1 MRAQNKI
8 LFFSLIALLFLFS
21 SSAHAANKYW
31 VASGSG
37 DKIWWDNNN
46 WSNSDNGP
54 SGATP
59 PANNDNAYF
68 TGNSV
73 LDVKITTN
81 VKIKKLILRNAYT
94 GTVRIE
100 GGLFTSRQGLNQQGG
115 NILVS
120 GTGKLKVASR
130 EYVLGNAAYNTNASL
145 IFADTAT
152 TFKID
157 HNFKMYPGTTFT
169 APGPGDTRFIVKG
182 GFNNFGGTFNHNDG
196 TLFMSPKW
204 GANNSNSAWGASLNI
219 VGSGTGRNLYNFKKN
234 VSKNVTLAT
243 NIVIEN
249 DLTVIGTGRLRSNSK
264 NITVGGDWDMLNS
277 TNFIRGNGTVTF
289 NGSAAQ
295 TIDSPAQFHKVV
307 IANTSGEVSLG
318 GSSASG
324 RVANTLTIN
333 NGATFDINDKNLT
346 ANTLVNNGNLQ
357 LLGSETVNITT
368 MDTDSGT
375 VTYDGSGATGLAVGD
390 NYFNLTFNQSGTSE
404 LDANLD
410 VNGDLTI
417 TNGTLD
423 ASSSNHSINVG
434 GDWTNNGIF
443 VSRSGTVT
451 FDNDSNVFSG
461 GTGAN
466 NDFNNVILSGTAGS
480 QSDDMKVN
488 GDFTISSSGTWSTN
502 CNTLTVSGT
511 QNAGSGTIAN
521 SLTPDVSEF
530 IPTHGSSAHAA
541 GDNIVI
547 KFNTGLRKASDDSDL
562 TNSNIDAHI
571 TLKDSNSSG
580 SNIGFDATIDAS
592 DQVVTINP
600 DADFNSSQVVHVAVT
615 NNTLENACNT
625 ALPAHS
631 ATFTVADTEGPTLSS
646 SNPTDGATTMGVNS
660 NIVLT
665 FNEAVSVASGK
676 NITIHS
682 GSTEIESI
690 DVTGSKVTGSGSTE
704 ITINPDTTLDE
715 KTDYYI
721 KIESGSF
728 EDNSGNPYAGIINN
742 TDLNFTTVDTTAP
755 VVTITPSNG
764 QTGIGMSTNI
774 TIEFDEAIRKASDDT
789 EITDSSVSSHIILKE
804 TNSSGSDITYDATIN
819 TDKTLITINPSS
831 DFSSGQTIYVAI
843 EAEVEDASDNAIS
856 LTESTFTTATPT
868 SPPTVTISSEAGV
881 PVDTNI
887 SIEFDKSVRLLGNGE
902 LSDTNVGS
910 LITLKDTD
918 INGADISFVATVN
931 SAKTKITINPISNFS
946 SGQNIY
952 VAIGATVEDFFDNSI
967 SAASETF
974 TAADNLPPTYVFDP
988 VDTEINVSVSA
999 DLKITFNEAVRKID
1013 NTILTDTNVDSL
1025 ITLKDTDENGSNIA
1039 FNASIDADKKIITIN
1054 PTSNFSSQQEV
1065 YFAIGATVEDYS
1077 GNAITASSSSFTAVD
1092 SNPPD
1097 VDFFPTNSSTGIAV
1111 NSDVTIS
1118 FSEPIRKIDNTPITD
1133 SNVGDL
1139 ITLKQNN
1146 SSGSDISFS
1155 AVVDYAKQM
1164 ITITP
1169 TSEFSSNQTVYVAIG
1184 ATVEDEWNNAIS
1196 ASSSTFT
1203 SADATAPSVN
1213 FDPED
1218 TATGIP
1224 IESNVTLTFSEAVRN
1239 IDDTA
1244 ITNSNVGDLIS
1255 LEYAYDHS
1263 PIAFTATINSA
1274 KEVITINPDSNFI
1287 SGEVVF
1293 VSIESVEDSSGN
1305 AMSATSGTFSVT
1317 DSTAPVVTFSPA
1329 NSSTNVSVD
1338 TDIILNFDEEIRLI
1352 DNSDINNINVD
1363 NLITVKDTNSSG
1375 SDISFDATIDADN
1388 KIITIDLTSDLSS
1401 EQIVYVAIGST
1412 VEDSYDNAITSSF
1425 VIFTVGDSLPPTV
1438 SIDAVITASIA
1449 TNSDI
1454 TFTFSEPVRNL
1465 DDSEITN
1472 SNVGSLITLK
1482 DTDANGID
1490 LSFTATINTAKT
1502 VITIDPTN
1510 NFTSGQIVYAAI
1522 GATVEDF
1529 NNNVIPA
1536 TSKTFTAE
1544 YLVEDLTNPLDNKD
1558 FVGLLEA
1565 QTETAKRFIHQS
1577 TVPVLKRMEWLRR
1590 NREDRN
1596 LSQQGINIDFK
1607 NSELNDLSNALQLS
1621 NVLNQSGDLFSDDW
1635 AVWSSG
1641 SVSVGE
1647 VDTTS
1652 ISSLKDIETI
1662 GITLGIDNRIDSNH
1676 MLGIAL
1682 RIGNDDID
1690 IGSSGHKLDTDTY
1703 SISLYGTLPYNDQ
1716 TYIDATLGIGL
1727 LDINHTRKHAS
1738 GTLTGSRD
1746 GEQLFGSIVFGGE
1759 MEKDHIT
1766 ISPYGRIDGGY
1777 TVLSSYTDTGT
1788 IAAIKY
1794 NEQKIKTGVIS
1805 VGLLFDD
1812 KIDIKKFKIND
1823 NLEFSDLKINRYGR
1837 LEYGRDITSSSSAVV
1852 SYVAIPNTKYSLNI
1866 DNKDYDIIRAGLGA
1880 DIETG
1885 GEWSYQFDYEM
1896 SSRLNS
1902 SLMNTL
1908 SASAFYELNTN
1919 TIMSLS
1925 LAGNEQ
1931 NNSTIKF
1938 EFDSRLTNGWFLN
1951 SGYEVI
1957 DHKNQ
1962 NYETDFSINAVKY
1975 F

>member
-1 MRAQNKI
+1 MWSRNY
-8 LFFSLIALLFLFS
+8 LTYFLFIILLS
-21 SSAHAANKYW
+21 FFATNAQAANKFW

-54 SGATP
+54 PGADP
-59 PANNDNAYF
+59 PANNDQAFF
-68 TGNSV
+68 TGNGL

-81 VKIKKLILRNAYT
+81 VKILKLILKKTYT

-100 GGLFTSRQGLNQQGG
+100 GGLFTSRNGLNQQGG

-120 GTGKLKVASR
+120 GTGRLKVTNAA
-130 EYVLGNAAYNTNASL
+130 YNLGNPNYNTNASL
-145 IFADTAT
+145 IFEDTAT
-152 TFKID
+152 WFKVF
-157 HNFKMYPGTTFT
+157 HNFIMYPGTTFT
-169 APGPGDTRFIVKG
+169 APSSGTDRFIVKG
-182 GFNNFGGTFNHNDG
+182 GFNNYGGIFNHNNG
-196 TLFMSPKW
+196 TLWMSPAW
-204 GANNSNSAWGASLNI
+204 DANNSNTAWGAGLNI
-219 VGSGTGRNLYNFKKN
+219 VGSGTGRNLYNFTKNGRKN
-234 VSKNVTLAT
+234 VSLAS

-249 DLTVIGTGRLRSNSK
+249 NLRVIGTGRLRSNNK
-264 NITVGGDWDMLNS
+264 NITIGGNWYMQKS
-277 TNFIRGNGTVTF
+277 ASFIRSTSIVTF
-289 NGSAAQ
+289 NGSSAQ
-295 TIDSPAQFHKVV
+295 TINSAAQFHKVT
-307 IANTSGEVSLG
+307 IANIAGEVSLV
-318 GSSASG
+318 GSNAG

-333 NGATFDINDKNLT
+333 NGATFDINGRNLT

-357 LLGSETVNITT
+357 LLGSETVSITS

-375 VTYDGSGATGLAVGD
+375 VTYDGSNATGLAAG
-390 NYFNLTFNQSGTSE
+390 NSYFGLTFDQSGTST

-423 ASSSNHSINVG
+423 ASSSSHDINVG
-434 GDWTNNGIF
+434 GDWTNNGSFI
-443 VSRSGTVT
+443 SRAGTVT

-461 GTGAN
+461 GTGTS
-466 NDFNNVILSGTAGS
+466 NDFNDVVLSGTAGS
-480 QSDDMKVN
+480 QSDDIKVN
-488 GDFTISSSGTWSTN
+488 GDFTISSTGTWSTN

-511 QNAGSGTIAN
+511 KSAGSGTIAG

-530 IPTHGSSAHAA
+530 IPAHASSAHASS
-541 GDNIVI
+541 DNIII
-547 KFNTGLRKASDDSDL
+547 KFNTGLRQANDSDL

-571 TLKDSNSSG
+571 TLKDTNSSG
-580 SNIGFDATIDAS
+580 SNIDFVATIDTA

-600 DADFNSSQVVHVAVT
+600 DANFNSSQVVHVAVT
-615 NNTLENACNT
+615 NNTLENACDT

-665 FNEAVSVASGK
+665 FNETVSVASG

-690 DVTGSKVTGSGSTE
+690 DVTGSKVTGAGSTE
-704 ITINPDTTLDE
+704 ITVNPDTTLDE

-728 EDNSGNPYAGIINN
+728 EDSSDNPYTGIANDS
-742 TDLNFTTVDTTAP
+742 DLNFTTVDTTAP

-764 QTGIGMSTNI
+764 QTGIGMNTNL

-789 EITDSSVSSHIILKE
+789 EITDSSVSNHIILKE
-804 TNSSGSDITYDATIN
+804 TNSSGADISFDATIN
-819 TDKTLITINPSS
+819 SDKTLITINPSS
-831 DFSSGQTIYVAI
+831 DFSSGQTIYAAVK
-843 EAEVEDASDNAIS
+843 AEVEDASDNAIS

-868 SPPTVTISSEAGV
+868 NPPAVTISSEAGV

-887 SIEFDKSVRLLGNGE
+887 TIEFDKSVRLLGDGE

-918 INGADISFVATVN
+918 INGTDISFVAIVN
-931 SAKTKITINPISNFS
+931 SAKTKITINPISSFN
-946 SGQNIY
+946 SGQNIF

-967 SAASETF
+967 NAASETF
-974 TAADNLPPTYVFDP
+974 TAADSLSPTYVFDP
-988 VDTEINVSVSA
+988 TDSEINVSVSA
-999 DLKITFNEAVRKID
+999 DLKITFNEAVRKIS
-1013 NTILTDTNVDSL
+1013 NTILTDINVDSL

-1039 FNASIDADKKIITIN
+1039 FNATIDSDKKIITIN
-1054 PTSNFSSQQEV
+1054 PTSSFSSQQEV
-1065 YFAIGATVEDYS
+1065 YLAIGATVEDYS

-1133 SNVGDL
+1133 TNVSEL

-1146 SSGSDISFS
+1146 SSGSNISFS
-1155 AVVDYAKQM
+1155 AVIDNAKQM

-1169 TSEFSSNQTVYVAIG
+1169 TSELSSEQVVYVAIG
-1184 ATVEDEWNNAIS
+1184 ATVEDEWDNAIS
-1196 ASSSTFT
+1196 ASSLSFT
-1203 SADATAPSVN
+1203 TADATAPSVN
-1213 FDPED
+1213 FDPVD

-1224 IESNVTLTFSEAVRN
+1224 IESNVTLTFTEAIRN

-1244 ITNSNVGDLIS
+1244 LTNSNVGDLIS

-1263 PIAFTATINSA
+1263 PIAFTATINTV
-1274 KEVITINPDSNFI
+1274 KKVITINPNSNFI

-1293 VSIESVEDSSGN
+1293 ISIESVEDSSGN

-1317 DSTAPVVTFSPA
+1317 DSTAPVVTFSPG
-1329 NSSTNVSVD
+1329 NLSTNVSVD
-1338 TDIILNFDEEIRLI
+1338 TDIIINFDEEIRLI

-1363 NLITVKDTNSSG
+1363 NLITVKDTNSNG

-1388 KIITIDLTSDLSS
+1388 KVITIELSSDLSS

-1412 VEDSYDNAITSSF
+1412 VEDSYDNAITNSF
-1425 VIFTVGDSLPPTV
+1425 AIFTVGDSLPPTV

-1454 TFTFSEPVRNL
+1454 TFTFSEAVRNL

-1482 DTDANGID
+1482 DTDASGAD

-1510 NFTSGQIVYAAI
+1510 NFTSGQIVYSAI

-1536 TSKTFTAE
+1536 TSKTFIAE
-1544 YLVEDLTNPLDNKD
+1544 YLVADLTNPLENKD

-1565 QTETAKRFIHQS
+1565 QTETAKRFIQHS
-1577 TVPVLKRMEWLRR
+1577 TASVLKRMEWLRR
-1590 NREDRN
+1590 NREDKN
-1596 LSQQGINIDFK
+1596 LSHQGVNINFK
-1607 NSELNDLSNALQLS
+1607 NSELNELSSAFQLS
-1621 NVLNQSGDLFSDDW
+1621 NVFNQSGDLFSDDW
-1635 AVWSSG
+1635 AIWSSG
-1641 SVSVGE
+1641 SVTIGE

-1662 GITLGIDNRIDSNH
+1662 GITLGIDNKIDSNH
-1676 MLGIAL
+1676 MFGIAL
-1682 RIGNDDID
+1682 RLGNDDID
-1690 IGSSGHKLDTDTY
+1690 IGSAGHELDTDTY
-1703 SISLYGTLPYNDQ
+1703 SLSLYGTLPFNDE
-1716 TYIDATLGIGL
+1716 TYIDATFGIGL
-1727 LDINHTRKHAS
+1727 LDINHKRKHIS
-1738 GTLTGSRD
+1738 GTLTGKRN
-1746 GEQLFGSIVFGGE
+1746 GEQVFGSIVFGGE
-1759 MEKDHIT
+1759 LKKDNIT
-1766 ISPYGRIDGGY
+1766 MSPYGRIDGGY
-1777 TVLSSYTDTGT
+1777 TVLSSYTDSGT

-1794 NEQKIKTGVIS
+1794 NEQKVKTGIIS
-1805 VGLLFDD
+1805 IGLLVDD
-1812 KIDIKKFKIND
+1812 EIDAKKFKIND
-1823 NLEFSDLKINRYGR
+1823 KLKFDNLKIKRYGR
-1837 LEYGRDITSSSSAVV
+1837 LEYGRDITSSSDAVV

-1866 DNKDYDIIRAGLGA
+1866 NNKESNILRFGIGT
-1880 DIETG
+1880 DIELG
-1885 GEWSYQFDYEM
+1885 SKWSYQFDYEINHR
-1896 SSRLNS
+1896 SALSHLN
-1902 SLMNTL
+1902 TF
-1908 SASAFYELNTN
+1908 SAAAFYELGADS
-1919 TIMSLS
+1919 TISLS
-1925 LAGNEQ
+1925 LDSEL
-1931 NNSTIKF
+1931 STHSIAKL
-1938 EFDSRLTNGWFLN
+1938 ELDTRLKNGWFLN
-1951 SGYEVI
+1951 GAYEMKDYKDLNNENI
-1957 DHKNQ
+1957 LRLQ
-1962 NYETDFSINAVKY
+1962 AVRY

>member
-1 MRAQNKI
+1 MWAKNKTLSFSFI
-8 LFFSLIALLFLFS
+8 ALSFIYLFFFS
-21 SSAHAANKYW
+21 ASAQAADRFW

-46 WSNSDNGP
+46 WSNHDGGSPGYDPPSNG
-54 SGATP
+54 
-59 PANNDNAYF
+59 DNAFF
-68 TGNSV
+68 TSSSV
-73 LDVKITTN
+73 LDAKITTN
-81 VKIKKLILRNAYT
+81 VKVRKIILRNGYT

-100 GGLFTSRQGLNQQGG
+100 SGTFTSSKGVNHQDGT
-115 NILVS
+115 ILVS
-120 GTGKLKVASR
+120 GTGFFKVAGK
-130 EYVLGNAAYNTNASL
+130 EYTLASG
-145 IFADTAT
+145 AT
-152 TFKID
+152 LTFEGSNSKFKVD
-157 HNFKMYPGTTFT
+157 HNFKMYDGSTFT
-169 APGPGDTRFIVKG
+169 APSAGSSRFVLKG
-182 GFNNFGGTFNHNDG
+182 GFNVFGGTFNHNNG
-196 TLFMSPKW
+196 TLFMSPRW
-204 GANNSNSAWGASLNI
+204 SGSFGAAINI
-219 VGSGTGRNLYNFKKN
+219 VGGPGPGKNLYNLTKN
-234 VSKNVTLAT
+234 VSKHLTLT
-243 NIVIEN
+243 SNIEIEN
-249 DLTVIGTGRLRSNSK
+249 DLTIYGIGSLKANGK
-264 NITVGGDWDMLNS
+264 NITIGGDWDLLQAS
-277 TNFIRGNGTVTF
+277 NFIRGAGTVTF
-289 NGSAAQ
+289 NGSSAQ
-295 TIDSPAQFHKVV
+295 TIDSPAQFNNLT
-307 IANTSGEVSLG
+307 IANTAGAVSLV
-318 GSSASG
+318 GSSANARIAS
-324 RVANTLTIN
+324 TLTIN
-333 NGATFDINDKNLT
+333 NGATFDINGKNLT

-357 LLGSETVNITT
+357 LLGNETVNITT
-368 MDTDSGT
+368 MDTDTGT

-390 NYFNLTFNQSGTSE
+390 NYFNLTFNQSGTST
-404 LDANLD
+404 LNANLD

-417 TNGTLD
+417 TSGTLD
-423 ASSSNHSINVG
+423 ASSSNHNINVG
-434 GDWTNNGIF
+434 GDWTNNGSF
-443 VSRSGTVT
+443 VSQSGTVT

-466 NDFNNVILSGTAGS
+466 NDFNDVVLSGTTGS

-488 GDFTISSSGTWSTN
+488 GTFSISSTGTWSTN
-502 CNTLTVSGT
+502 CNTLTAGT
-511 QNAGSGTIAN
+511 QNAGNGTIAN

-541 GDNIVI
+541 GDNIII
-547 KFNTGLRKASDDSDL
+547 KFNTGLRKASDNSDL
-562 TNSNIDAHI
+562 TNSTIDAHI
-571 TLKDSNSSG
+571 TLKDTNSSG
-580 SNIGFDATIDAS
+580 SNIDFDATIDTA
-592 DQVVTINP
+592 DQVITINP
-600 DADFNSSQVVHVAVT
+600 NADFNSSQVVHVAVA

-665 FNEAVSVASGK
+665 FNEEVTAVSK

-682 GSTEIESI
+682 GNTIIETI
-690 DVTGSKVTGSGSTE
+690 DATDPKVTGSGSTE

-728 EDNSGNPYAGIINN
+728 EDSSGNLYTGIIND

-764 QTGIGMSTNI
+764 QTGIGMSTNL

-789 EITDSSVSSHIILKE
+789 EITDSSVKNHIILKE
-804 TNSSGSDITYDATIN
+804 TNSSGADIAYDATIN
-819 TDKTLITINPSS
+819 NNKTVITINPSS
-831 DFSSGQTIYVAI
+831 DFSSGQTIYLAI
-843 EAEVEDASDNAIS
+843 KAEVEDASDNAIS

-868 SPPTVTISSEAGV
+868 SPPAVTISAEAGV

-887 SIEFDKSVRLLGNGE
+887 TIEFDKSVRLLGNGE
-902 LSDTNVGS
+902 LSNTNVGS

-918 INGADISFVATVN
+918 ANGADISFIATVN
-931 SAKTKITINPISNFS
+931 SAKTKITINPISSFN

-967 SAASETF
+967 NATSESF
-974 TAADNLPPTYVFDP
+974 TAADNLPPTFIFDP
-988 VDTEINVSVSA
+988 EDTEINVSVGA

-1039 FNASIDADKKIITIN
+1039 FNATIDSDKKIITIN

-1097 VDFFPTNSSTGIAV
+1097 VDFFPANSSTGIAV

-1118 FSEPIRKIDNTPITD
+1118 FSEPIRKIDDTPITD

-1139 ITLKQNN
+1139 ITLRQNN

-1155 AVVDYAKQM
+1155 AVVDNAKQM

-1169 TSEFSSNQTVYVAIG
+1169 TNEFSSSQTIYVAIS
-1184 ATVEDEWNNAIS
+1184 ATVEDEWDNAIS
-1196 ASSSTFT
+1196 ASSSAFT
-1203 SADATAPSVN
+1203 TADATAPSVN

-1244 ITNSNVGDLIS
+1244 ITNSNVGNLIS
-1255 LEYAYDHS
+1255 LEYAYDSS
-1263 PIAFTATINSA
+1263 PIAFTATINTA
-1274 KEVITINPDSNFI
+1274 KTIITINPNSNFI

-1293 VSIESVEDSSGN
+1293 VSIESVEDNSGN
-1305 AMSATSGTFSVT
+1305 AMSTTSGTFSVT

-1329 NSSTNVSVD
+1329 NLSTNVSVD
-1338 TDIILNFDEEIRLI
+1338 TNIVINFDEEIRLI

-1363 NLITVKDTNSSG
+1363 NLITVKNTNSNG
-1375 SDISFDATIDADN
+1375 TDISFDATIDADN
-1388 KIITIDLTSDLSS
+1388 KVITIDLSSDLSS

-1412 VEDSYDNAITSSF
+1412 VEDSYDNAITNSF
-1425 VIFTVGDSLPPTV
+1425 AIFTVGDSLPPTV

-1454 TFTFSEPVRNL
+1454 TFTFSEAVRNL
-1465 DDSEITN
+1465 DDSEITD

-1482 DTDANGID
+1482 DTDANGTD
-1490 LSFTATINTAKT
+1490 LSFTATINTEKT
-1502 VITIDPTN
+1502 IITIDPTN

-1529 NNNVIPA
+1529 NNNVLPA

-1544 YLVEDLTNPLDNKD
+1544 YLVENLTNPLNDKD
-1558 FVGLLEA
+1558 FVGLIEA
-1565 QTETAKRFIHQS
+1565 QTEIAKRSIHES
-1577 TVPVLKRMEWLRR
+1577 TTPVLKRMEWLRR
-1590 NREDRN
+1590 NREDKN
-1596 LSQQGINIDFK
+1596 LSHQGINIDFK
-1607 NSELNDLSNALQLS
+1607 SSELNDLSNALQLS
-1621 NVLNQSGDLFSDDW
+1621 NLFNQSGKLFSDDW
-1635 AVWSSG
+1635 AVWTSG
-1641 SVSVGE
+1641 SVTVGE
-1647 VDTTS
+1647 VDSTS

-1662 GITLGIDNRIDSNH
+1662 GITLGLDNKIDSNQ
-1676 MLGIAL
+1676 MIGFAV
-1682 RIGNDDID
+1682 RIGKDEID
-1690 IGSSGHKLDTDTY
+1690 VGSSGSGLDTDTY
-1703 SISLYGTLPYNDQ
+1703 SLSLYGTIPYNDY

-1727 LDINHTRKHAS
+1727 LDIEHRRKHTS
-1738 GTLTGSRD
+1738 GKLIGNRN

-1759 MEKDHIT
+1759 MKKNNVT
-1766 ISPYGRIDGGY
+1766 VSPYGRIDGGY
-1777 TVLSSYTDTGT
+1777 TVLSSYTDSGT

-1794 NEQKIKTGVIS
+1794 EEQKIKTGVFS
-1805 VGLLFDD
+1805 VGMIVDD
-1812 KIDIKKFKIND
+1812 KIDVKKFKINEK
-1823 NLEFSDLKINRYGR
+1823 LEFNNLKINRYGR
-1837 LEYGRDITSSSSAVV
+1837 IEFGKDVTSSSNAVV
-1852 SYVAIPNTKYSLNI
+1852 SYIALPNTKYSLNI
-1866 DNKDYDIIRAGLGA
+1866 DNNKTDIVRTGIGA

-1885 GEWSYQFDYEM
+1885 SKWSYQIDYEM

-1908 SASAFYELNTN
+1908 SASAFYELDINS
-1919 TIMSLS
+1919 IMSLS
-1925 LAGNEQ
+1925 LTGNKET
-1931 NNSTIKF
+1931 NSTVKF
-1938 EFDSRLTNGWFLN
+1938 EFDSRITNGWFLN
-1951 SGYEVI
+1951 SGYEII
-1957 DHKNQ
+1957 DHKNL
-1962 NYETDFSINAVKY
+1962 NYETDFNINAVKY